1 MDASAATSQKEWV
14 VWRSDDALRGQLADE
29 LDIHPLVAHLL
40 IQRGLTHP
48 QRAREFLNPT
58 LAQMHDP
65 FLMKGMDEAVM
76 IVLRALEHSE
86 RIVIHGDY
94 DVDGISS
101 ASVLYEFL
109 RDIGASEDLIS
120 YFIPRRDK
128 EGYGLN
134 IETIRRLQHEGCE
147 LLITTDC
154 GVSNVDEI
162 TVAKAL
168 GLKVV
173 VVDHHTVPEVLPPA
187 DAILNPL
194 RPGCQFPFKKLAAV
208 GVAFNFVVALR
219 AALRERGVFKAGYV
233 PEPDLRNYLD
243 LVALGT
249 IADVVPLVDENRLFA
264 RFGLDVLSKRRR
276 AGISALVERACHN
289 LKQATTQTVSFQL
302 APRLNA
308 AGRMGDAS
316 ICVELLTTRS
326 YARAVKLAGDLEEL
340 NRARQVTE
348 RVIMREALPQ
358 AEEQAALSRPILII
372 VGEGWSRGVLGIVAS
387 RMMERYGR
395 PAILI
400 GVEDGVGKGS
410 ARSTAGV
417 NLIAALDEV
426 ADLLQTYGGH
436 TSAAGV
442 ALSAKHIDEFRTR
455 LPGIVAHQMEGG
467 EVPTPTIDIDSQISF
482 GDLDQRM
489 IQDMMLLSPFGMGNP
504 EPVFLCAPARSS
516 RARVVGKR
524 HLRARFHDDQR
535 AIDGIGFS
543 MSESRDLL
551 ERPVA
556 VAFVPKVSSRKGRER
571 LEMHIKDLRPAHAD
585 YPDRIEDIETGAG
598 DAPTKAPAP
607 AEAAPEARPSSGE
620 PAPKAPASSPPAP
633 QNEAEDAPTPDAPPR
648 RADSGDARQEGV
660 S

>member
-1 MDASAATSQKEWV
+1 MDASREQRNKEWV
-14 VWRSDDALRGQLADE
+14 LWRSDEGAVERLVEA
-29 LDIHPLVAHLL
+29 LDISPLIAHMLL
-40 IQRGLTHP
+40 KRGIQTSEE
-48 QRAREFLNPT
+48 AEAFLSPS

-65 FLMKGMDEAVM
+65 FLMKGMDEAVLL
-76 IVLRALEHSE
+76 VLRALEHGE
-86 RIVIHGDY
+86 HVVVHGDY

-101 ASVLYEFL
+101 CSVLFEFL
-109 RDIGASEDLIS
+109 RDIGANVD

-134 IETIRRLQHEGCE
+134 IETIRRIQHEGAG

-162 TVAKAL
+162 VVAKAL
-168 GLKVV
+168 GLKVI
-173 VVDHHTVPEVLPPA
+173 VVDHHTVPAVLPPA

-194 RPGCQFPFKKLAAV
+194 QPDCAFPFKHLAAV

-219 AALRERGVFKAGYV
+219 AALRERGIFDSYL

-276 AGISALVERACHN
+276 AGISALIERARSEVKH
-289 LKQATTQTVSFQL
+289 ATTQTVSFQL

-326 YARAVKLAGDLEEL
+326 YARAVKLAGQLEEL
-340 NRARQVTE
+340 NRARQVSE
-348 RVIMREALPQ
+348 REIMREALPQ
-358 AEEQAALSRPILII
+358 AEEQAALGRPILIV
-372 VGEGWSRGVLGIVAS
+372 VGEEWNRGVLGIVAS
-387 RMMERYGR
+387 RLMERYNR

-410 ARSTAGV
+410 ARSTNGI

-426 ADLLQTYGGH
+426 GELLQNYGGH

-442 ALSAKHIDEFRTR
+442 ALSAEHIDEFRTR
-455 LPGIVAHQMEGG
+455 LPAVVSAMIEHG
-467 EVPTPTIDIDSQISF
+467 EVPPARLDIDAQIHFS
-482 GDLDQRM
+482 DLTSEFLAQVDR
-489 IQDMMLLSPFGMGNP
+489 LAPFGMANP
-504 EPVFLCAPARSS
+504 EPLFMSAPVHPS
-516 RARVVGKR
+516 RVRIVGKR
-524 HLRARFHDDQR
+524 HLRARFHDDGHTL
-535 AIDGIGFS
+535 DGIGFS
-543 MSESRDLL
+543 MSEYEPVL
-551 ERPVA
+551 EDDVA
-556 VAFVPKVSSRKGRER
+556 LVFVPKVSTRKGRTN
-571 LEMHIKDLRPAHAD
+571 LEMHIKDVRPHAEGAA
-585 YPDRIEDIETGAG
+585 DRVEVTRA
-598 DAPTKAPAP
+598 
-607 AEAAPEARPSSGE
+607 AAPEDDT
-620 PAPKAPASSPPAP
+620 SPPA
-633 QNEAEDAPTPDAPPR
+633 QVDDAHESEQSYPDAPLPHQQ
-648 RADSGDARQEGV
+648 GLTEGL